1 MELVHASPLV
11 KGDTTCADARM
22 VDIGGGTVVVD
33 RQPTARSRDPF
44 DERLLHVRQEFE
56 VSELCGL
63 EARNNYRITSA
74 IDGRQVLHAAEESE
88 CFERVCCRVCRGL
101 TMNITL
107 IDKNGPSRLKLVKHW
122 HWPACPWPLWLHP
135 LVCLFYALPRQC
147 LCRDDAAEF
156 SVYENDKLIG
166 RVRDNA
172 ASAVLCIGRSTV
184 LDSAG
189 AYALQLG
196 PVEHCSGAVCCP
208 CVWGE
213 RVPVHDASGASE
225 LAEINR
231 PPLTCA
237 ELCGHTNR
245 FVVDLGGVGGEYR
258 RLLLAAGLLW
268 DLTHWEG
275 Q

>member
-11 KGDTTCADARM
+11 KGGDAHADCNM
-22 VDIGGGTVVVD
+22 VDIGGGQVVVD
-33 RQPTARSRDPF
+33 RQPRARQDPF
-44 DERLLHVRQEFE
+44 EERLLQVRQEFAAQ
-56 VSELCGL
+56 ELCGL
-63 EARNNYRITSA
+63 EARNNYFITSA
-74 IDGRQVLHAAEESE
+74 IDGRQMLHAAEESD
-88 CFERVCCRVCRGL
+88 CLERIFCRLCRGL

-107 IDKNGPSRLKLVKHW
+107 NDKNGPSRLKLVKHW
-122 HWPACPWPLWLHP
+122 HWPQCPWPLWLHP
-135 LVCLFYALPRQC
+135 LVWFYVLPRQC

-156 SVYENDKLIG
+156 SVYEGERLIG

-172 ASAVLCIGRSTV
+172 ASTIRCVGRATV

-258 RLLLAAGLLW
+258 KLLLAAGLLW
-268 DLTHWEG
+268 DLTHWEVKG
-275 Q
+275 

>member
-1 MELVHASPLV
+1 M
-11 KGDTTCADARM
+11 
-22 VDIGGGTVVVD
+22 
-33 RQPTARSRDPF
+33 
-44 DERLLHVRQEFE
+44 
-56 VSELCGL
+56 
-63 EARNNYRITSA
+63 
-74 IDGRQVLHAAEESE
+74 
-88 CFERVCCRVCRGL
+88 
-101 TMNITL
+101 
-107 IDKNGPSRLKLVKHW
+107 
-122 HWPACPWPLWLHP
+122 
-135 LVCLFYALPRQC
+135 
-147 LCRDDAAEF
+147 
-156 SVYENDKLIG
+156 
-166 RVRDNA
+166 
-172 ASAVLCIGRSTV
+172 
-184 LDSAG
+184 DSAG

-258 RLLLAAGLLW
+258 KLLLAAGLLW
-268 DLTHWEG
+268 DFTHWEP